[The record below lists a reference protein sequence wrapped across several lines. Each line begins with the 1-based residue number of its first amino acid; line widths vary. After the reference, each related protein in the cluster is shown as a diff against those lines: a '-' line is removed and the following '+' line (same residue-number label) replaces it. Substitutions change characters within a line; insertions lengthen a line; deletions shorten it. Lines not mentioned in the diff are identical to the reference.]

1 MKIKLVQN
9 VIQYYYH
16 NCRCQIHQSF
26 EQLLFYEFAPA
37 TDRDIFKRGG
47 AQIFSLPYNRTSAQ
61 HLPLPTKSVRTV
73 HGV

>member
-47 AQIFSLPYNRTSAQ
+47 AQSFSV
-61 HLPLPTKSVRTV
+61 PTKSVRTV